1 MTNEFMKVFDYQVT
15 HYKAVGTK
23 ATFHFNKAVF
33 AKAVERANQ
42 VTH

>member
-15 HYKAVGTK
+15 NYKPVGTK